1 MNNFREHYLAAAL
14 ISAVLGG
21 CSPGGDDGTA
31 MVTDP
36 EPTPPL
42 LPHPPSMRGMIKML
56 SKMILSASKLLPQG
70 LAVTHHSP
78 TTGAESTAPT

>member
-1 MNNFREHYLAAAL
+1 MNNFRENYLAAAL

-36 EPTPPL
+36 EPTPPPVATPAVNAGDDQNVIEDDL
-42 LPHPPSMRGMIKML
+42 VSLEATTS
-56 SKMILSASKLLPQG
+56 G
-70 LAVTHHSP
+70 LAVTHH
-78 TTGAESTAPT
+78 